1 MTKKS
6 WISIKKINKDTYVLS
21 EPNMYYKT
29 HAYLLLGTKEALLID
44 TLTGLYD
51 ILEVVKKITE
61 LPIKVIITH
70 AHYDHFNGLFDTS
83 YPLYIHKL
91 DAHWLTKYYMSD
103 EEVRDEM
110 SLNNQK
116 FPKDFDIKSYS
127 VRQYKNIN
135 YVEDG
140 VIIDIGDRKIK
151 IIHTPGHSE
160 GSICLYD
167 EKYKFLYSGDLI
179 YKGELECFYEG
190 TDPRKYEKS
199 LEKISKLEVEKVY
212 PGHGPLR
219 IKGVFIEQVLKA
231 FNELKT
237 NSNDFKIK
245 GIYKYD
251 SFSIHI

>member
-1 MTKKS
+1 MIKKS
-6 WISIKKINKDTYVLS
+6 WISIKKINKDTFVLS
-21 EPNMYYKT
+21 EQNMYYKT

-51 ILEVVKKITE
+51 ILEVVRSITD

-70 AHYDHFNGLFDTS
+70 AHYDHFNGIFDTN
-83 YPLYIHKL
+83 YPLFIHNL
-91 DAHWLTKYYMSD
+91 DAHWLSKYYMSD

-110 SLNNQK
+110 SLYNQK
-116 FPKDFDIKSYS
+116 FPKGFDIKSYS
-127 VRQYKNIN
+127 VRKYKNIN

-140 VIIDIGDRKIK
+140 DVVDIGDRKIK

-190 TDPRKYEKS
+190 TDPIKYEKS
-199 LEKISKLEVEKVY
+199 IEKISKLEVKRVY
-212 PGHGPLR
+212 SGHGCLR
-219 IKGVFIEQVLKA
+219 LTGKFLEDVSKAFIELKITSD
-231 FNELKT
+231 NYK
-237 NSNDFKIK
+237 KK
-245 GIYKYD
+245 GIYKYKN
-251 SFSIHI
+251 FSIHI